1 MEKKYMVLSWDTEDD
16 NDMEWVSDAPKT
28 YRVVNGIFDT
38 LTAAQLCYEEKKEN
52 TSNVYLVEVLK
63 EDEHI

>member
-1 MEKKYMVLSWDTEDD
+1 MVLSWDTEDD
-16 NDMEWVSDAPKT
+16 NDMEWVSDAPKI

-38 LTAAQLCYEEKKEN
+38 LTAAQLCYQEIKEN